1 MKKLILSS
9 VFVLGAMVMTS
20 SLFAQGSLQ
29 AMARRAATDAGCLAD
44 YNGSIDF
51 YVTNIGKC
59 SVDCG
64 EGCIGD
70 GLLQEVLLV
79 PNPNNHIAPFVKL
92 APLAR
97 VTICGGETVVSAE
110 CY

>member
-1 MKKLILSS
+1 MKKVLLSAL
-9 VFVLGAMVMTS
+9 FVLGTMVA
-20 SLFAQGSLQ
+20 FGQGNVES
-29 AMARRAATDAGCLAD
+29 MARKAATDAGCLAD
-44 YNGSIDF
+44 YNGSINFSVSD
-51 YVTNIGKC
+51 IGKC

-79 PNPNNHIAPFVKL
+79 PNPNNHIGPYVKL
-92 APLAR
+92 APLAK
-97 VTICGGETVVSAE
+97 VTICGGETVVSVE